1 MILKKAS
8 INSGYIWYLL
18 KPLKVIENKVILNK
32 EMKEQDKQRN
42 DRITNRLT
50 FSAVF
55 KRSKYILDFL
65 QIFEMKNK

>member
-1 MILKKAS
+1 
-8 INSGYIWYLL
+8 
-18 KPLKVIENKVILNK
+18 
-32 EMKEQDKQRN
+32 MKEQDKQRN

-65 QIFEMKNK
+65 QIFEMKNKSIKINSPILLMDQSYILVKY